1 MFEKKG
7 NLINDT
13 GLSITFVLFS
23 FLTKMIHRP
32 LVFPVPGVAT
42 VAHLRMCL
50 FVDQVPIGTTN
61 LLSLHKILLRFP
73 KVHVELN

>member
-1 MFEKKG
+1 M
-7 NLINDT
+7 INDT
-13 GLSITFVLFS
+13 DLSITFVLFS
-23 FLTKMIHRP
+23 FLTKRIPRP
-32 LVFPVPGVAT
+32 LVFLAPEVVT

-50 FVDQVPIGTTN
+50 FVDQVLIGTTN